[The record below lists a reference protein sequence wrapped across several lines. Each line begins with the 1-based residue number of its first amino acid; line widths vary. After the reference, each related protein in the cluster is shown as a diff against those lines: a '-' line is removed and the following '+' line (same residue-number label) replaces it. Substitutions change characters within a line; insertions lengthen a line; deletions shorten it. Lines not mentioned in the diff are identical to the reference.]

1 MSKFKV
7 YITDQDF
14 GNIDIEKEIL
24 EPIDAQVIGLNCKDG
39 KNIIESARDADALIV
54 QYANISKDTINSLN
68 KLKIIAR
75 YGVGFDT
82 IDINAAKEKG
92 IICTNV
98 EDYCTNEV
106 ANHNISLIL
115 MLTKRIPMFIEET
128 KKGHWHWS
136 ETNAAV
142 HRFTNLQIGV
152 IGFGKIAQNMT
163 KKAQSLGFNVVAYDP
178 FVSKDDME
186 KLKVYP
192 ITFDN
197 LLKTSDIVVVQCPY
211 NDKTHHIIGEK
222 ELLKMKTGS
231 ILINCSRGKLIDNEA
246 LYKVLKDG
254 HLSSAA
260 LDDIEEE
267 PAKIFNW
274 NPSKNPLFSLKNC
287 FITPHVAYYSEEALM
302 EARNKA
308 ANNVKAVL
316 LDKEPLYRVV

>member
-24 EPIDAQVIGLNCKDG
+24 EPINAQVIGLNCKDG
-39 KNIIESARDADALIV
+39 KNIIKRAKDADALIV
-54 QYANISKDTINSLN
+54 QYANINQKTINSLPN
-68 KLKIIAR
+68 LKIIAR
-75 YGVGFDT
+75 YGVGVDT
-82 IDINAAKEKG
+82 IDLKSAQKNG

-142 HRFTNLQIGV
+142 HRFTNLQFGV

-163 KKAQSLGFNVVAYDP
+163 KKVQALGFNVVAYDP
-178 FVSKDDME
+178 FVSKDFI
-186 KLKVYP
+186 KSLKVTP
-192 ITFDN
+192 ISFDS
-197 LLKTSDIVVVQCPY
+197 LLTTSDIVVVQCPY

-287 FITPHVAYYSEEALM
+287 FITPHVAYYSEEALI
-302 EARNKA
+302 EARKKA

-316 LDKEPLYRVV
+316 LNKEPLYRVV

>member
-39 KNIIESARDADALIV
+39 KNIIASAKDADALIV

-98 EDYCTNEV
+98 EDYCTNEI

-115 MLTKRIPMFIEET
+115 MLTRRIPMFIDKT
-128 KKGHWHWS
+128 KKGQWHWS
-136 ETNAAV
+136 ETKKAV
-142 HRFTNLQIGV
+142 HRFTNLQIGI

-163 KKAQSLGFNVVAYDP
+163 IKAQVLGFNVVAYDP
-178 FVSKDDME
+178 FVSNDYMKN
-186 KLKVYP
+186 LQVNP
-192 ITFDN
+192 ISFDS

-222 ELLKMKTGS
+222 ELSKMKTDA
-231 ILINCSRGKLIDNEA
+231 ILINCSRGKIVDNDA
-246 LYKVLKDG
+246 LFYALKEG

-267 PAKIFNW
+267 PAKKFNW
-274 NPSKNPLFSLKNC
+274 DPSKNPLFSLNNC
-287 FITPHVAYYSEEALM
+287 FITPHVAYYSEEALI
-302 EARNKA
+302 EAREKA
-308 ANNVKAVL
+308 ANNVKSVL
-316 LDKEPLYRVV
+316 LGKKPLSRIV